1 MANKSVWRED
11 ALIWYRPRVV
21 YHRVYFTIRRLQR
34 LVVYRQTTNVS
45 AAHATLP
52 HTVPRVDRSY
62 ENFQDGFELRL
73 LPCEDS
79 CGCVAGAGPDDE
91 VDSEQ

>member
-1 MANKSVWRED
+1 M
-11 ALIWYRPRVV
+11 
-21 YHRVYFTIRRLQR
+21 
-34 LVVYRQTTNVS
+34 VYRQTTNVS

-62 ENFQDGFELRL
+62 ENFQDGFELHL

-91 VDSEQ
+91 VDSEQLVVNKELSLSVVRAVIMTDE